1 MTLFPIAY
9 FGSIRYF
16 QDLISLQSVCFE
28 TNDHFPKQTYRNR
41 TVILCSQGRQ
51 LLTVPLIKE
60 NGSKTLTKDIQIS
73 YSENWQLIQWRA
85 IQTAYAS
92 APYFEHYASDIH
104 ELIFSKTKFL
114 IDKNEEILNFFI
126 DTWQLPVDYSYTTE
140 YKHETSEFLIRNFEV
155 EKMYNQYTQVL
166 YAEAQFDPAIS
177 ILDILFCEGP
187 MARNILCS
195 IESAKKN

>member
-9 FGSIRYF
+9 FGSVRYF
-16 QDLISLQSVCFE
+16 QDLVSIQTICFE
-28 TNDHFPKQTYRNR
+28 IHDHFPKQTFRNR

-51 LLTVPLIKE
+51 LLTAPLIKV

-73 YSENWQLIQWRA
+73 YSENWQQIQWRA

-104 ELIFSKTKFL
+104 RLIFSKNKFL

-126 DTWQLPVDYSYTTE
+126 DSWQLHVEYSYTTE
-140 YKHETSEFLIRNFEV
+140 YQQKINEFLIRNFEV
-155 EKMYNQYTQVL
+155 DKMHHQYTQVL
-166 YAEAQFDPAIS
+166 FSEAQFDPAVS